1 MSIIFLSQFSDLFS
15 RLDKSSFE
23 YMGVLE
29 TQVSMFINA
38 YNYFIP
44 WSEDQ
49 NFWARTLQFNVLTGM
64 SD

>member
-49 NFWARTLQFNVLTGM
+49 NF
-64 SD
+64 